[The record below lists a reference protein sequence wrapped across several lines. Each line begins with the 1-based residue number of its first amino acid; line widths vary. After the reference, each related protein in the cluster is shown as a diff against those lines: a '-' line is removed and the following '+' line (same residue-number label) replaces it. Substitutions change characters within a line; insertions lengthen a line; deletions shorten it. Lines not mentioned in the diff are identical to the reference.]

1 MKHSPLLKFVCL
13 LILAMAFSIVFTSCN
28 KSNATEQ
35 NTEQQALALVATAR
49 TTRESSAQSVSF
61 QPLSFSGLSNEN
73 EPTPYPEGYLP
84 TPPPQPTAQPVVIQ
98 PTVPLQIAH
107 VNPVEPTQELIPI
120 VIVPTQQPDSP
131 ESYPVSASILV
142 SGQVATSIP
151 RFGFPEAEP
160 NPFVESPVEAPA
172 VQPADP
178 AAPATA
184 VENAPLYTPVVVNP
198 KADGANW
205 RALPV
210 VPEHIS
216 KTAMDIYRYGVEKMG
231 RNGRFFSKIGDCH
244 SFENVFLGEYD
255 YQVGSYTLSDSDLYL
270 EHAINYFQG
279 AFNSLSYAVSNG
291 MSAASA
297 LTTIWSDPYACNYGE
312 SALLCEVRIHNPSL
326 IFINLGTNW
335 VIGTDTAVYEDYLD
349 EIVFKLIQNGV
360 LPILTTK
367 ADNIEG
373 NNMLNQI
380 TVAIAQKYDLPVFNF
395 WAEAQKL
402 PNGGLDATR
411 DNIHLAAESW
421 PIRSYWALKVLYK
434 IGHDLNLF

>member
-1 MKHSPLLKFVCL
+1 MKHAPLLKFGSL
-13 LILAMAFSIVFTSCN
+13 LMLAITFSIVFTGCN
-28 KSNATEQ
+28 KTNATQ
-35 NTEQQALALVATAR
+35 KNTEQQALALVATAR
-49 TTRESSAQSVSF
+49 TTEESTAQSVSF

-73 EPTPYPEGYLP
+73 DPTPYPEGFLP
-84 TPPPQPTAQPVVIQ
+84 TLPPQPTAHQVVIQ
-98 PTVPLQIAH
+98 PTVPLQIAL

-120 VIVPTQQPDSP
+120 VIVPTEQPAGP
-131 ESYPVSASILV
+131 ESYPVSASMPV
-142 SGQVATSIP
+142 SGQVATSVP

-160 NPFVESPVEAPA
+160 NPFAENPAEVPA
-172 VQPADP
+172 VQPAAAAATP
-178 AAPATA
+178 AA

-205 RALPV
+205 RTLPV

-244 SFENVFLGEYD
+244 SFANVFLGEYD
-255 YQVGSYTLSDSDLYL
+255 YQAGSYTLSDSDLYL

-279 AFNSLSYAVSNG
+279 AFNAMSYAVSNG

-312 SALLCEVRIHNPSL
+312 PALLCEVRIHNPSL

-335 VIGTDTAVYEDYLD
+335 VIGTDTAVYEGYLD
-349 EIVFKLIQNGV
+349 EIVYKLIQNGV
-360 LPILTTK
+360 LPVLTTK

-402 PNGGLDATR
+402 PNGGLDAAR
-411 DNIHLAAESW
+411 DNIHLAADSW
-421 PIRSYWALKVLYK
+421 PIRSYWALKVLYV